1 MERCWHGARAPLLL
15 GAIRALS
22 AINNAECW
30 ASISQVGSVPAR
42 TLCTGG
48 EKEWGTLGLLVAQFP
63 SLSLQPWRK
72 DPVWVLVV
80 FTVTPWTKEERERER
95 ERAKAYGKTRTGAIM
110 RSLRR
115 HGRLHNLLTPMENK
129 SPCLPHT
136 VKLSTFHEKCKQV
149 VDHLGMS
156 LDRVAADRVNYFS
169 DWKNS
174 SLKIFPSLRPA
185 LVSRNTINYYFIDFL
200 FRSCRVL

>member
-1 MERCWHGARAPLLL
+1 MRNSRPPRRPVSLRLSLSPFNHG
-15 GAIRALS
+15 
-22 AINNAECW
+22 E
-30 ASISQVGSVPAR
+30 R
-42 TLCTGG
+42 TLFGFWWFSQSRPG
-48 EKEWGTLGLLVAQFP
+48 R
-63 SLSLQPWRK
+63 RK
-72 DPVWVLVV
+72 
-80 FTVTPWTKEERERER
+80 KERERER
-95 ERAKAYGKTRTGAIM
+95 ERARAYGKTRTGAIM

-156 LDRVAADRVNYFS
+156 LDRVASDRVNYFS

>member
-1 MERCWHGARAPLLL
+1 M
-15 GAIRALS
+15 
-22 AINNAECW
+22 
-30 ASISQVGSVPAR
+30 
-42 TLCTGG
+42 
-48 EKEWGTLGLLVAQFP
+48 LGLHKSGRLGPRTNTVHGWRERVSNSRP
-63 SLSLQPWRK
+63 PRRPVSLSLPSTMAKGPCLGSGGFHSHALDEGRK
-72 DPVWVLVV
+72 
-80 FTVTPWTKEERERER
+80 RERER

>member
-1 MERCWHGARAPLLL
+1 MLGLHKSGRLGPRTNTVHGWRERVRNSRPPRRPVSLRLSLSPFNHG
-15 GAIRALS
+15 
-22 AINNAECW
+22 E
-30 ASISQVGSVPAR
+30 R
-42 TLCTGG
+42 TLFGFWWFSQSRPG
-48 EKEWGTLGLLVAQFP
+48 R
-63 SLSLQPWRK
+63 RK
-72 DPVWVLVV
+72 
-80 FTVTPWTKEERERER
+80 KERERER
-95 ERAKAYGKTRTGAIM
+95 ERARAYGKTRTGAIM